1 MIVAVGKL
9 SEKVGKERE
18 PEADSLLPQYLDRDY
33 SVLGEIREAIVTTL
47 SALAKITLKCENLN
61 IVSIKQA

>member
-1 MIVAVGKL
+1 MFGPKYVSSQGVIVAVGKL

-18 PEADSLLPQYLDRDY
+18 PEADSPLPQYWDRDY

-47 SALAKITLKCENLN
+47 SALAKIT
-61 IVSIKQA
+61 